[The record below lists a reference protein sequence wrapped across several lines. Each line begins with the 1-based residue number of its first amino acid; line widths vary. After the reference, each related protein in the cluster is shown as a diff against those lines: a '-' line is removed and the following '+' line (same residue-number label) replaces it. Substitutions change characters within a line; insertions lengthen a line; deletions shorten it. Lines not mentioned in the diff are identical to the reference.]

1 MKDMLKSKGLM
12 VFVIMILGIVVLDS
26 SINVKLEE
34 KVETNHN
41 EIVMAN
47 IK

>member
-12 VFVIMILGIVVLDS
+12 VFVLMILGIVVLDS
-26 SINVKLEE
+26 SINVKLEN

-47 IK
+47 VK